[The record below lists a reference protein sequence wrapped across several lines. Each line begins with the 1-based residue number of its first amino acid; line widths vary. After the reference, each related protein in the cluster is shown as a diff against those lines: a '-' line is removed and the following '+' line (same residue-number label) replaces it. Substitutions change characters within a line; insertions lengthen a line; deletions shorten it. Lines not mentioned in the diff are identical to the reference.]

1 MKRELG
7 KYVGEYH
14 TCQRV
19 KVEHQS
25 LARKWQPLPIP
36 TWKWEEIGMDFV
48 TGFLMSKK
56 IWRIR
61 SG

>member
-1 MKRELG
+1 MYMYLKGVFWWNSMKRELG

-25 LARKWQPLPIP
+25 LARK
-36 TWKWEEIGMDFV
+36 
-48 TGFLMSKK
+48 
-56 IWRIR
+56 
-61 SG
+61 